1 MVDIQVLLEVPPEQ
15 KKKKKKEKKKKKR
28 KKEKKKYKKNKK
40 DSAAPPGA
48 LRIDK
53 DPFFSYTAPNEKKRR
68 RSRSFFFCSRLGH
81 RQRLGLLKVLNM
93 QLDVP

>member
-1 MVDIQVLLEVPPEQ
+1 MVDLQVLLEVPPEQ

-40 DSAAPPGA
+40 ASAAPPGV

-53 DPFFSYTAPNEKKRR
+53 DPFIFRIPRRTKKKEEGRVL
-68 RSRSFFFCSRLGH
+68 FFFAHASGI
-81 RQRLGLLKVLNM
+81 GSGWVS
-93 QLDVP
+93 